1 MTDGRGAEKRAKE
14 VYEQAG
20 YEVYLPPL
28 AKYREQDVF
37 GLFDLLCYRRGALV
51 GVQVKASRHARGIND
66 WMDAARPYQEH
77 VGGLYVEFLHSHK
90 GGARRTPTSS
100 RRRISRGRAVPRRQA
115 ARSHRRYA
123 CGEQLLPPA
132 ERARKPAARHR

>member
-90 GGARRTPTSS
+90 GGARLARPADDDWTWVYD
-100 RRRISRGRAVPRRQA
+100 GRE
-115 ARSHRRYA
+115 H
-123 CGEQLLPPA
+123 GEQARAALLDTLK
-132 ERARKPAARHR
+132 R

>member
-37 GLFDLLCYRRGALV
+37 GLFDLLCYRNDAVV

-66 WMDAARPYQEH
+66 WMQQARDYQET
-77 VGGLYVEFLHSHK
+77 VDGMYVEFLHSSA
-90 GGARRTPTSS
+90 GGWRLARPTDDDWTWAYD
-100 RRRISRGRAVPRRQA
+100 GREHGAEATQA
-115 ARSHRRYA
+115 
-123 CGEQLLPPA
+123 LLGTLK
-132 ERARKPAARHR
+132 R